1 MNKKVEKLGYHLSE
15 NILKTTMIDEI
26 YNEILSKKEFGARPI
41 VNEVQRKIEDNIVD
55 YLIENEVEK
64 GHTFTYE
71 ELMSL
76 DL

>member
-1 MNKKVEKLGYHLSE
+1 
-15 NILKTTMIDEI
+15 MIDEI

>member
-1 MNKKVEKLGYHLSE
+1 
-15 NILKTTMIDEI
+15 MIDEI
-26 YNEILSKKEFGARPI
+26 YNEILSKKEFGERQI